1 MNKAEKSPFLSYTSP
16 TCFIW
21 FLYILKNTNIE
32 LGKEFKA
39 KKKTGRNESH
49 KMCDWIR
56 L

>member
-39 KKKTGRNESH
+39 KKKNR
-49 KMCDWIR
+49 
-56 L
+56 